1 MTPLCRAARVFPL
14 RGEPLVPGGTPGTAA
29 PNQWPALARLSPVAA
44 LGGVC
49 APVFVAGCSGLEAR
63 L

>member
-1 MTPLCRAARVFPL
+1 MTHLCRAARVFPL
-14 RGEPLVPGGTPGTAA
+14 RGMPLVPGGTPGAAA
-29 PNQWPALARLSPVAA
+29 PYRWRAVACWRSVAA

-49 APVFVAGCSGLEAR
+49 APTFIPGCSGLEAR

>member
-14 RGEPLVPGGTPGTAA
+14 RGTPLVPGGTQGMAA
-29 PNQWPALARLSPVAA
+29 PNQWPALARLSSVAA

-49 APVFVAGCSGLEAR
+49 APTFIPGCSGLEAR